1 MENEKINE
9 LELVENLYV
18 RVKNIL
24 ENGRAKAF
32 KVVNTVMIESYWNI
46 GKEIVEEEQRGE
58 NRAEYGKYVI
68 QSISE
73 KLTEEFGKGYSISNI
88 KYMRQ
93 FYLTFPI
100 GHSLSGQL
108 SWTHYRLLMK
118 LKNDD
123 IRNFY
128 MIETIENNWSSRELD
143 RQISSLLYERIKMSK
158 DPVAVKELSVVG
170 QKVETAYDIIKSP
183 MVFEFLG
190 KGDYTISVESDL
202 ESALMDKLQLFLLE
216 LGKGFSFVGRQKRIN
231 IDGDNYYID
240 LVFYNYILKCFVL
253 IDLKMGK
260 LTHRDI
266 GQMDFYVRYYEK
278 EIRLEG
284 DNPTIGLLLCSDK
297 NDSMVKYTLLDDSKN
312 IFASKYQFYFPTED
326 ELIEELEREKLSL
339 ELEYND

>member
-1 MENEKINE
+1 M
-9 LELVENLYV
+9 ELVKSLYV
-18 RVKNIL
+18 RVN
-24 ENGRAKAF
+24 
-32 KVVNTVMIESYWNI
+32 VVIIESYWNI

-58 NRAEYGKYVI
+58 NRAEYGKFVV

-73 KLTEEFGKGYSISNI
+73 RLTKEYGKGYSKQNLW
-88 KYMRQ
+88 YMKQ
-93 FYLTFPI
+93 FYLMFPI
-100 GHSLSGQL
+100 LHALSGEL

-118 LKNDD
+118 LKNDE
-123 IRNFY
+123 IRSFY

-143 RQISSLLYERIKMSK
+143 RQISSLLYERIKMRK
-158 DPVAVKELSVVG
+158 DPIAVKELSLVG
-170 QKVETAYDIIKSP
+170 QKVETASDIIKSP
-183 MVFEFLG
+183 MIFEFLG
-190 KGDYTISVESDL
+190 KGDYTISIESDL
-202 ESALMDKLQLFLLE
+202 ESAHMDKLQLFLLE

-231 IDGDNYYID
+231 IEGDNYYID

-278 EIRLEG
+278 EMRLEG

-339 ELEYND
+339 ELEYED

>member
-1 MENEKINE
+1 MVNNEIKDFEN
-9 LELVENLYV
+9 LENLYFK
-18 RVKNIL
+18 VKNIL

-58 NRAEYGKYVI
+58 NRAEYGKFVVE
-68 QSISE
+68 SIS
-73 KLTEEFGKGYSISNI
+73 KRLTKEYGKGYSKQNI
-88 KYMRQ
+88 WYMKQ
-93 FYLTFPI
+93 FYLLFPI
-100 GHSLSGQL
+100 LHALRGEL
-108 SWTHYRLLMK
+108 SWTHYRLLIK

-128 MIETIENNWSSRELD
+128 IIESIQNNWSSRELE
-143 RQISSLLYERIKMSK
+143 RQMSSLLYERITMSK
-158 DPVAVKELSVVG
+158 NPVEVKNLSLKG
-170 QKVETAYDIIKSP
+170 QEIEVASDIIKSP
-183 MVFEFLG
+183 MIFEFLG
-190 KGDYTISVESDL
+190 KGDYTIAKESDL
-202 ESALMDKLQLFLLE
+202 ESALMNKLQLFLLE
-216 LGKGFSFVGRQKRIN
+216 LGKGFSFVSRQKRISVE
-231 IDGDNYYID
+231 GDSYYID

-253 IDLKMGK
+253 VDLKMGK

-278 EIRLEG
+278 EMRLEG

-297 NDSMVKYTLLDDSKN
+297 NDSIVKYTLLDESKN

-339 ELEYND
+339 KLEYKD

>member
-1 MENEKINE
+1 MKKTEIKDFEM
-9 LELVENLYV
+9 VENLYF
-18 RVKNIL
+18 RVKSIL

-58 NRAEYGKYVI
+58 NRAEYGKFVVE
-68 QSISE
+68 SIS
-73 KLTEEFGKGYSISNI
+73 KRLTKEFGKGYSVSNI

-93 FYLTFPI
+93 FYLVFQI
-100 GHSLSGQL
+100 SHSLSDQL
-108 SWTHYRLLMK
+108 SWTHYRLLIK
-118 LKNDD
+118 LKNEG

-128 MIETIENNWSSRELD
+128 IIESIQNNWSSRELD
-143 RQISSLLYERIKMSK
+143 RQISSLLYERITMSK
-158 DPVAVKELSVVG
+158 NPVKVKELSLKG
-170 QKVETAYDIIKSP
+170 QEIEVASDIIKSP
-183 MVFEFLG
+183 MIFEFLG
-190 KGDYTISVESDL
+190 KGDYTIAKESEL
-202 ESALMDKLQLFLLE
+202 QSALMNKLQLFLLE
-216 LGKGFSFVGRQKRIN
+216 LGKGFSFVSRQKKISVE
-231 IDGDNYYID
+231 GDNYYID

-253 IDLKMGK
+253 VDLKMGK

-284 DNPTIGLLLCSDK
+284 DNPTIGLLLCADK

-339 ELEYND
+339 KLEYKD